1 MMKREERIEMTRCVF
16 LDEWFDVKSKEVDKK
31 ESKTKKC
38 FVTGEKKCVGKL
50 FLRNLLVLE
59 QHKI

>member
-38 FVTGEKKCVGKL
+38 FVTGEKK
-50 FLRNLLVLE
+50 
-59 QHKI
+59 